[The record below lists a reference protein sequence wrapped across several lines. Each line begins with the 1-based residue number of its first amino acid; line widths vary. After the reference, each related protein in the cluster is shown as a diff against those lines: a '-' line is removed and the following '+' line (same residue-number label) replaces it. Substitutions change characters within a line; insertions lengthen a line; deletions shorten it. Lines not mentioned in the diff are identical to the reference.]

1 MNVVVVGA
9 GYVGLVT
16 AACLAESGNRVV
28 GVDHDAARVGLL
40 QAGGVPIYEP
50 GLEDLVQRNL
60 QAGRLTFTQ
69 SIRDALAHAEVVFI
83 AVGTPPQEDG
93 SADLQHVRAVARQI
107 GLHIQSFA
115 VVINKSTV
123 PVGTAAAV
131 SADIQAQ
138 LDARQVPG
146 VEYVVV
152 SNPEFLKEGAAID
165 DFMRPDR
172 IVIGV
177 PDSAAGE
184 RARQLLTRLY
194 MPFNR
199 HHDRTV
205 WMDVVSAELTKYA
218 ANAMLATRISFMNE
232 MALLADGLGADI
244 DSVRRGIG
252 ADQRIG
258 HSFLYAGTGYGG
270 SCFPKDTRALVHTA
284 ASLGA
289 TMRVVEAVEWV
300 NAAQKQALVTTV
312 RRVFGNNL
320 AGRRFAV
327 WGLAFKPN
335 TDDMR
340 EAPSL
345 TVIGALVA
353 LGAQVVAFDPV
364 ALHTAHAALTDDLG
378 AQVFAPG
385 GPVHLV
391 DDAMDALDGVDA
403 LLLLTEWKCF
413 QNPDFEGMGRRM
425 RCKVVLDGR
434 NVYDP
439 AVMQELGFAYVGI
452 GRRNASGVAL
462 LNHVLG
468 HGVSGDAHPHL
479 TPQAREAAIAQ
490 MVAV

>member
-16 AACLAESGNRVV
+16 AACLAESGNRVL

-50 GLEDLVQRNL
+50 GLEDMVRRNL
-60 QAGRLTFTQ
+60 QAGRLAFTQ
-69 SIRDALAHAEVVFI
+69 STAEALQHADVVFI
-83 AVGTPPQEDG
+83 AVGTPPREDG
-93 SADLQHVRAVARQI
+93 SADLQHVLAVARQI
-107 GLHIQSFA
+107 GQHLHAFT
-115 VVINKSTV
+115 VVVNKSTV

-131 SADIQAQ
+131 DATVRAE
-138 LDARQVPG
+138 LEARQVMG
-146 VEYVVV
+146 LDFVVV
-152 SNPEFLKEGAAID
+152 SNPEFLKEGAAIE

-177 PDSAAGE
+177 PDSPEGE
-184 RARQLLTRLY
+184 RARQVMTRLY
-194 MPFNR
+194 MPYNR

-244 DSVRRGIG
+244 DNVRRGIG

-284 ASLGA
+284 ASRGA
-289 TMRVVEAVEWV
+289 TMRVVEAVESV
-300 NAAQKQALVTTV
+300 NAAQKHALVNAV
-312 RRVFGNNL
+312 RRVFGSQL
-320 AGRRFAV
+320 RGHRFAV

-340 EAPSL
+340 EAPSRN
-345 TVIGALVA
+345 VVAALVA
-353 LGAQVVAFDPV
+353 MGAQVVAYDPV
-364 ALHTAHAALTDDLG
+364 AQHTAHAALVDDLG
-378 AQVFAPG
+378 AHVFMPG
-385 GPVHLV
+385 GAVQLAADP
-391 DDAMDALDGVDA
+391 MQALDGADA
-403 LLLLTEWKCF
+403 LLLVTEWKCF
-413 QNPDFEGMGRRM
+413 QNPDFLGMRERM
-425 RCKVVLDGR
+425 KHAVVFDGR

-439 AVMQELGFAYVGI
+439 ATLQDMGVAYVGI
-452 GRRNASGVAL
+452 GRRNALGQALMQKGPQGVHPAAL
-462 LNHVLG
+462 SWP
-468 HGVSGDAHPHL
+468 VSA
-479 TPQAREAAIAQ
+479 QARDE
-490 MVAV
+490 MVTHLVGT

>member
-28 GVDHDAARVGLL
+28 GVDHDQARIGLL
-40 QAGGVPIYEP
+40 LAGGVPIYEP
-50 GLEDLVQRNL
+50 GLEDMVQRNL

-69 SIRDALAHAEVVFI
+69 SMREAMEHAEVVFI
-83 AVGTPPQEDG
+83 AVGTPPKEDG
-93 SADLQHVRAVARQI
+93 SADLQHVLAVARQI
-107 GLHIQSFA
+107 GQHIGSFA
-115 VVINKSTV
+115 VVVNKSTV
-123 PVGTAAAV
+123 PVGTATAV
-131 SADIQAQ
+131 SAEIQAQ
-138 LDARQVPG
+138 LAVRG
-146 VEYVVV
+146 ERGLSFAVV

-177 PDSAAGE
+177 PDTPEGD
-184 RARQLLTRLY
+184 RARQVLTRLY

-258 HSFLYAGTGYGG
+258 HSFLYAGAGYGG
-270 SCFPKDTRALVHTA
+270 SCFPKDTRALVHA
-284 ASLGA
+284 AAARGA
-289 TMRVVEAVEWV
+289 TMRVVEAVEAV
-300 NAAQKQALVTTV
+300 NAAQKQALVATV
-312 RRVFGNNL
+312 RRVFGDNL
-320 AGRRFAV
+320 VGRRFAV

-340 EAPSL
+340 EAPSR
-345 TVIGALVA
+345 TVIHALVSM
-353 LGAQVVAFDPV
+353 GAQVVAYDPV
-364 ALHTAHAALTDDLG
+364 AQHTAHAALCDDLG
-378 AQVFAPG
+378 AHVFAPG
-385 GPVHLV
+385 GPLQLGA
-391 DDAMDALDGVDA
+391 DAMDTLDGADA

-413 QNPDFEGMGRRM
+413 QNPDFLGMGRRL
-425 RCKVVLDGR
+425 RRKVVFDGR

-439 AVMQELGFAYVGI
+439 AVMQELGYAYVGI
-452 GRRNASGVAL
+452 GRRNASGQAL
-462 LNHVLG
+462 LNHELTDWVQ
-468 HGVSGDAHPHL
+468 GDAHHHL
-479 TPQAREAAIAQ
+479 SPQAHDAAVAQ
-490 MVAV
+490 LVAI

>member
-16 AACLAESGNRVV
+16 AACLAESGNQVV
-28 GVDHDAARVGLL
+28 GVDHDQARVALL
-40 QAGGVPIYEP
+40 LAGGVPIYEP
-50 GLEDLVQRNL
+50 GLEDMVQRNL
-60 QAGRLTFTQ
+60 QAGRLSFTQ
-69 SIRDALAHAEVVFI
+69 SMREAMAHADVVFI
-83 AVGTPPQEDG
+83 AVGTPPKEDG
-93 SADLQHVRAVARQI
+93 SADLQHVLAVARQI
-107 GLHIQSFA
+107 GQHLQAFA
-115 VVINKSTV
+115 VVVNKSTV

-131 SADIQAQ
+131 RSEVHAQ
-138 LDARQVPG
+138 LAIRGERGLDVA
-146 VEYVVV
+146 VV

-172 IVIGV
+172 IVIGL
-177 PDSAAGE
+177 PDSAEGE
-184 RARQLLTRLY
+184 RARQVLTRLY

-270 SCFPKDTRALVHTA
+270 SCFPKDTRALVHA
-284 ASLGA
+284 AAARGA
-289 TMRVVEAVEWV
+289 SMCVVEAVEKV
-300 NAAQKQALVTTV
+300 NNAQKQALVTSV
-312 RRVFGNNL
+312 RRVFGDTL
-320 AGRRFAV
+320 ADRRFAI

-340 EAPSL
+340 EAPSR
-345 TVIGALVA
+345 TVISALVHM
-353 LGAQVVAFDPV
+353 GAQVVAFDPV
-364 ALHTAHAALTDDLG
+364 AQHTAHAALADDLG
-378 AQVFAPG
+378 PAVFAPG
-385 GPVHLV
+385 GAVQLAAN
-391 DDAMDALDGVDA
+391 AMDALDGVDA

-413 QNPDFEGMGRRM
+413 QNPDFLGMGGRM
-425 RCKVVLDGR
+425 RRKVVFDGR
-434 NVYDP
+434 NVYEP

-452 GRRNASGVAL
+452 GRRNESGLAL
-462 LNHVLG
+462 LSNGLA
-468 HGVSGDAHPHL
+468 HGVTGDAHHHL
-479 TPQAREAAIAQ
+479 TAQARNEAIAQ
-490 MVAV
+490 MVAI

>member
-16 AACLAESGNRVV
+16 AACLAESGNHVV
-28 GVDHDAARVGLL
+28 GVDHDQARIGLL
-40 QAGGVPIYEP
+40 LAGGVPIYEP
-50 GLEDLVQRNL
+50 GLEDMVQRNL

-69 SIRDALAHAEVVFI
+69 SMREAMEHAEVVFI
-83 AVGTPPQEDG
+83 AVGTPPKEDG
-93 SADLQHVRAVARQI
+93 SADLQHVLAVARQI
-107 GLHIQSFA
+107 GQHIGSFA
-115 VVINKSTV
+115 VVVNKSTV
-123 PVGTAAAV
+123 PVGTATAV
-131 SADIQAQ
+131 SAEIQAQ
-138 LDARQVPG
+138 LAARG
-146 VEYVVV
+146 ERGLSFAVV

-177 PDSAAGE
+177 PDTVDGD
-184 RARQLLTRLY
+184 RARQVLTRLY

-258 HSFLYAGTGYGG
+258 HSFLYAGAGYGG
-270 SCFPKDTRALVHTA
+270 SCFPKDTRALVHA
-284 ASLGA
+284 AAARGA
-289 TMRVVEAVEWV
+289 TMRVVEAVEAV
-300 NAAQKQALVTTV
+300 NAAQKQALVATV
-312 RRVFGNNL
+312 RRVFGDNL
-320 AGRRFAV
+320 VGRRFAV

-340 EAPSL
+340 EAPSR
-345 TVIGALVA
+345 TVIHALVNM
-353 LGAQVVAFDPV
+353 GAQVVAYDPV
-364 ALHTAHAALTDDLG
+364 AQHTAHAALCDDLG
-378 AQVFAPG
+378 SHVFATG
-385 GPVHLV
+385 GPLQLGA
-391 DDAMDALDGVDA
+391 DAMDTLDGADA

-413 QNPDFEGMGRRM
+413 QNPDFLGMGRRL
-425 RCKVVLDGR
+425 RRKVVFDGR

-439 AVMQELGFAYVGI
+439 AVMQELGYAYVGI
-452 GRRNASGVAL
+452 GRRNASGQAL
-462 LNHVLG
+462 LNHELADWVQ
-468 HGVSGDAHPHL
+468 GDAHHHL
-479 TPQAREAAIAQ
+479 SPQAHDAAAAQ
-490 MVAV
+490 LVAI